1 MFAILF
7 LIIALAC
14 GVGCWKFRTKAA
26 DTSVVTQTGDYQ
38 SNALLTVAL
47 GIGCVV
53 FLLLAFDAVMTS
65 V

>member
-1 MFAILF
+1 MLAIVF
-7 LIIALAC
+7 LILAVAC
-14 GVGCWKFRTKAA
+14 GIGCWKFRTQAA
-26 DTSVVTQTGDYQ
+26 GTSVVTQTGDYQ

-53 FLLLAFDAVMTS
+53 FLLLALDALMSS